1 MVHMDPREA
10 SQNCGSRVGGL
21 PAEPT
26 IRSAK
31 ELFDGADGEYASVA
45 EMKFAAAFASSTDA
59 IHISRLSDGVLVE
72 VNEGF
77 RRLTGHD
84 ATDVVGGRPFE
95 MGMWANHADRLR
107 LADSLAVD
115 GYVSGFET
123 AVRHKNGSARTVS
136 ISARMIQL
144 AGEPHILA
152 VTRDISDHVRVEQEL
167 AASNA
172 RLGRMIGDMTTTLGR
187 IVESRDPYTHGHQ
200 ERVAEI
206 SSVIAYAM
214 GLPEYCVEAVRMAA
228 LVHDVGKLSVP
239 SEILSRPGKLSDV
252 EFELI
257 RTHSDAGHS
266 ILSGI
271 DFDWPMADIVRQHH
285 ERRDGSGYPYGLVG
299 EQILLPARILA
310 IADVVEAMA
319 SHRPYRPALGLATAM
334 AEIEDQPAKYDPR
347 AREACLRLHADGDLD
362 FITAQRAQHGHA

>member
-1 MVHMDPREA
+1 MVHMDPRDA
-10 SQNCGSRVGGL
+10 SPSRGSRFGGL

-26 IRSAK
+26 ISSAK
-31 ELFDGADGEYASVA
+31 DLIAGADADYGSVA

-59 IHISRLSDGVLVE
+59 IHISRVCDGMLVE
-72 VNEGF
+72 VNDRFHE
-77 RRLTGHD
+77 LTGHSVS
-84 ATDVVGGRPFE
+84 DVLDGRLFE
-95 MGMWANHADRLR
+95 IGIWENHADRSR
-107 LADSLAVD
+107 LADDLAVK
-115 GYVSGFET
+115 GHVSGFET
-123 AVRHKNGSARTVS
+123 AVRHKNGSARMVS
-136 ISARMIQL
+136 ISARMIEL

-206 SSVIAYAM
+206 AVVIARAM

-252 EFELI
+252 EFDLI

-285 ERRDGSGYPYGLVG
+285 ERCDGSGYPYGLVG

-319 SHRPYRPALGLATAM
+319 SHRPYRPALGLAAAI
-334 AEIEDQPAKYDPR
+334 AEIEDQPEKYDPR
-347 AREACLRLHADGDLD
+347 AREACLRLHAEGGLD
-362 FITAQRAQHGHA
+362 FITAQRAQCGHA